1 MSSSIYDKNRMLYDY
16 AQSESVK
23 VVPTDLQQIPFDDQ
37 SYEEGQT
44 MTITFSTGDYFL
56 DPEKSYIQVGVG
68 IVGNG
73 VNPLSVN
80 FGRGSCA
87 NLFGG
92 CRIYHKSG
100 TQITHNVNLDLWT
113 KAKQKIEKDGF
124 WFNSKGLIQGYLADP
139 TGAGQ
144 SWWVST
150 STQPEVRTFKI
161 KLADLHPFFRG
172 TDRKI
177 FPPQIADGLRIELD
191 LNTSGRVFF
200 INPIVAPSSP
210 IVSWNVSSC
219 SLQAALVDVQDQA
232 ADITNDVA
240 ISRGLQWE
248 FNDVFITTIT
258 VNENESDINI
268 PVEKA
273 VRKAQNVI
281 TFFRNRTGDTLPNF
295 DSHVYPPQPD
305 AQWNYRIGNI
315 LYPYKRAVNNPIDS
329 YTVCIDNFEWQY
341 GTNLTFNDFDAYDSL
356 YTTLLRTE
364 DQLLASGDFLNA
376 NKRVELQFQ
385 KSPTQESLLGHSCL
399 EYRRVL
405 TVNGVNSKVED

>member
-1 MSSSIYDKNRMLYDY
+1 MSNSIYSKNRMLYNY
-16 AQSESVK
+16 SQSESVK

-44 MTITFSTGDYFL
+44 MTITLSTGDYFV
-56 DPEKSYIQVGVG
+56 DPEKSYIQVSVG

-73 VNPLSVN
+73 TNPLAVN

-92 CRIYHKSG
+92 CRIFHKSG

-113 KAKQKIEKDGF
+113 KAKQRVEKDGF
-124 WFNSKGLIQGYLADP
+124 WFNSQGLIQGYLAEP
-139 TGAGQ
+139 TEAGQ
-144 SWWVST
+144 FFWSST
-150 STQPEVRTFKI
+150 STTPEVRNFKI

-177 FPPQIADGLRIELD
+177 IPPQVADGLRLELD

-200 INPIVAPSSP
+200 INPVVVPSSP

-219 SLQAALVDVQDQA
+219 SLQTALVDVQDQA
-232 ADITNDVA
+232 VDFLNDVSIA
-240 ISRGLQWE
+240 RGLQWE
-248 FNDVFITTIT
+248 FNDVFVTTVT
-258 VNENESDINI
+258 VGDTENDFNI

-281 TFFRNRTGDTLPNF
+281 TFFRDRSGDSNTGF
-295 DSHVYPPQPD
+295 DSHVFQPQPD
-305 AQWNYRIGNI
+305 AKWNYRIGNI
-315 LYPYKRAVNNPIDS
+315 LYPYKRAITDPIDS
-329 YTVCIDNFEWQY
+329 YTVCVDSFEWEF
-341 GTNLTFNDFDAYDSL
+341 GTNITYNEFNAYNSL

-364 DQLLASGDFLNA
+364 DQLLSSGDFLNA
-376 NKRVELQFQ
+376 NKRIELQFS
-385 KSPTQESLLGHSCL
+385 KSATNTLLGHSCL
-399 EYRRVL
+399 EYRKML
-405 TVNGVNSKVED
+405 TVNGTNSKVED

>member
-16 AQSESVK
+16 SQSESVK

-37 SYEEGQT
+37 SYDEGQT

-124 WFNSKGLIQGYLADP
+124 WFNSQGLIQGYLADP

-150 STQPEVRTFKI
+150 TTQPEVRIFK
-161 KLADLHPFFRG
+161 A
-172 TDRKI
+172 
-177 FPPQIADGLRIELD
+177 
-191 LNTSGRVFF
+191 
-200 INPIVAPSSP
+200 
-210 IVSWNVSSC
+210 SSC
-219 SLQAALVDVQDQA
+219 FLCL
-232 ADITNDVA
+232 
-240 ISRGLQWE
+240 
-248 FNDVFITTIT
+248 
-258 VNENESDINI
+258 
-268 PVEKA
+268 
-273 VRKAQNVI
+273 
-281 TFFRNRTGDTLPNF
+281 
-295 DSHVYPPQPD
+295 
-305 AQWNYRIGNI
+305 
-315 LYPYKRAVNNPIDS
+315 
-329 YTVCIDNFEWQY
+329 
-341 GTNLTFNDFDAYDSL
+341 
-356 YTTLLRTE
+356 TLLTTVIKSNIF
-364 DQLLASGDFLNA
+364 LLN
-376 NKRVELQFQ
+376 
-385 KSPTQESLLGHSCL
+385 
-399 EYRRVL
+399 
-405 TVNGVNSKVED
+405 NSMYISINFIF